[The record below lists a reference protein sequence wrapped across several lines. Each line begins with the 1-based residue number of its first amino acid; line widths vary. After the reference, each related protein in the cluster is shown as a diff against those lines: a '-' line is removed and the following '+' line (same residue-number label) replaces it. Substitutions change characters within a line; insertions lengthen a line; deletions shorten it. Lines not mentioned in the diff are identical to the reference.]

1 MSDEELHAAHITNIG
16 SYFEN
21 IISTVSNLWSNT
33 KTMEDSTEYFLQ
45 GLSALYYDIQKDIL
59 FHMGVILVS
68 GPTLRIAWLQ
78 LIFHIGRVG
87 VSNKRER

>member
-21 IISTVSNLWSNT
+21 IISTASNLWSNT

-45 GLSALYYDIQKDIL
+45 GLFALYYDIQKDIL
-59 FHMGVILVS
+59 FHMGGNISEWPNLKNHMVAVEIS
-68 GPTLRIAWLQ
+68 HR
-78 LIFHIGRVG
+78 
-87 VSNKRER
+87 